1 MTEAIG
7 NDRSNEQCRSHH
19 KKMLKKFK
27 TLKKIVENFQE
38 PQVNSKNIDQ
48 STHFHE
54 MHEIEDETEEYMA
67 KLEFL
72 EKLGESEISLL
83 IIDTPLPSEG
93 RNDSLF
99 ED

>member
-1 MTEAIG
+1 
-7 NDRSNEQCRSHH
+7 
-19 KKMLKKFK
+19 
-27 TLKKIVENFQE
+27 
-38 PQVNSKNIDQ
+38 
-48 STHFHE
+48 
-54 MHEIEDETEEYMA
+54 MA